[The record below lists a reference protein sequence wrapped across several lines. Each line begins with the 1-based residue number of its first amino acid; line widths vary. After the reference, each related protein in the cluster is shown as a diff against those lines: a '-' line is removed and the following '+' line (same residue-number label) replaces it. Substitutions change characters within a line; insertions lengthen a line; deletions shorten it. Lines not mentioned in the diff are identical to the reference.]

1 MHDFSLNLDK
11 RTATFQFEL
20 DFTEGV
26 DRLCWT
32 PTGIEK
38 LIKLGLWKRQF
49 DRRGNLIT
57 KPMAVETLMR
67 VAARG

>member
-11 RTATFQFEL
+11 GTATFQFEL
-20 DFTEGV
+20 DFTDGV

-32 PTGIEK
+32 PIGIEK

-49 DRRGNLIT
+49 DRLIT